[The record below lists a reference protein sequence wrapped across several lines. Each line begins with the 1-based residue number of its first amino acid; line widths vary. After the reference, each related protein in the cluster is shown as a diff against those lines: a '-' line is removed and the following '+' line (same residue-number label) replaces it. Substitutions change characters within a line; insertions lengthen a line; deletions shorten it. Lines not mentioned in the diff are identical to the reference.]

1 RQELHPER
9 QARLS
14 RRNGVRSTSATGGR
28 SVSKCAAQWSSREQR
43 LADCVEYD
51 SGSHCDQRERK
62 ENLQNPTAT
71 VGVCAEKQFDP
82 VSGESAEQDARS
94 DRDQSKPCRK
104 ALDFAHGTI
113 QSSAAAR
120 HSIAILVTSPRFPVG
135 IPDSQHFTPNHLPL
149 RPFFWFLSQKCNWS
163 RRPFDTRGSG
173 PRGFAEHAD
182 ASSFRGMAGWLAK
195 VPDLTPLGTFGG
207 RNYAGIV
214 VSERTMTSNYLL
226 QQGVVDDRAIY
237 SDGENGQVW
246 QSGD

>member
-94 DRDQSKPCRK
+94 DRGQSKPCRK

-135 IPDSQHFTPNHLPL
+135 IPDSQHFTPNSPSLCALFLGSCPKSVIGVEGLSIQGVPVRGVL
-149 RPFFWFLSQKCNWS
+149 RSTLMRHP
-163 RRPFDTRGSG
+163 SG
-173 PRGFAEHAD
+173 A
-182 ASSFRGMAGWLAK
+182 WL
-195 VPDLTPLGTFGG
+195 GG
-207 RNYAGIV
+207 RRRCQTCRHWA
-214 VSERTMTSNYLL
+214 
-226 QQGVVDDRAIY
+226 
-237 SDGENGQVW
+237 
-246 QSGD
+246 